1 MEKEKK
7 ENKLKKLWS
16 NLFKKKTQ
24 ENKEEIK
31 EVELIEEV
39 LEKYPSGAVKITIT
53 RNGTPQGHDIINK
66 YHQKGK
72 LQETRYKYN
81 SSDGLELD
89 VTEVDGN
96 YIVKYLGELHNPDG
110 PAIFTCRA
118 GKGRNSTKGWIYEW
132 NTYTLSYFIHGKRI
146 EDGPADI
153 SFSAC
158 QVPNSQAASIKKES
172 WYKDGILIR
181 KIDRNAGKRVDK
193 FYVDGKLN
201 KMLFSGGPKLDME
214 GIVSRVI
221 YNGEDVRV
229 EINPDSYEEEEV
241 KRLLEEKY
249 FLLGIEN
256 RKVEYS
262 KPKHL
267 PVLLFHEGGR
277 NFGHQHFE

>member
-153 SFSAC
+153 SFSAW
-158 QVPNSQAASIKKES
+158 QVPNSKAASIKKES

-201 KMLFSGGPKLDME
+201 KMLLSGD
-214 GIVSRVI
+214 
-221 YNGEDVRV
+221 
-229 EINPDSYEEEEV
+229 
-241 KRLLEEKY
+241 
-249 FLLGIEN
+249 
-256 RKVEYS
+256 S

-267 PVLLFHEGGR
+267 PALLFHEGR
-277 NFGHQHFE
+277 HFGYQHFE

>member
-1 MEKEKK
+1 M
-7 ENKLKKLWS
+7 
-16 NLFKKKTQ
+16 
-24 ENKEEIK
+24 
-31 EVELIEEV
+31 
-39 LEKYPSGAVKITIT
+39 
-53 RNGTPQGHDIINK
+53 
-66 YHQKGK
+66 
-72 LQETRYKYN
+72 
-81 SSDGLELD
+81 
-89 VTEVDGN
+89 
-96 YIVKYLGELHNPDG
+96 GELHNPDG
-110 PAIFTCRA
+110 PAIFTCIA

-221 YNGEDVRV
+221 YNGEDARV

-249 FLLGIEN
+249 FLLEIEN

-267 PVLLFHEGGR
+267 PALLFHEGR
-277 NFGHQHFE
+277 HFGHQHFE